1 MKKNFFHPLAI
12 VGYGCVLPPDGYNT
26 DLFWETIISGKSGI
40 QVTPKERWNWENYYD
55 EDRTA
60 EDKTYCKLG
69 AYIESY
75 KFPHDEYKY
84 SEKGLSELNRAQ
96 LMMLD
101 SILQALK
108 KSQNKNRILDS
119 LDTGLFLGNML
130 GDEAFANY
138 SINFRGK
145 EFLYYL
151 EQNEGFK
158 QLKKSQKEEIK
169 MQFQK
174 ILDQK
179 FEGINDSNYK
189 KLLHSTLAKSV
200 RDILNIKGTTL
211 IMDAACSAG
220 TLVIDEAVKHLQ
232 NNNLQTCIISG
243 VLGNISVTGNVAFA
257 KVGGLSPTH
266 SAPLDITANGLI
278 PGEGAAT
285 IIVKR
290 LEQAVK
296 DKDNIFGVIR
306 GVGTASDGKGKSI
319 YAPSSAGQVKAMKK
333 ALEKADLQPRDVEYI
348 EAHATGTKVGDK
360 VELGTIKLLYENEN
374 LPSKSVAIGTIKSQI
389 GHSFS
394 AAGMANLVK
403 VLEGMRNNIL
413 PPTHNFNEE
422 PEGVELEKT
431 PFYIN
436 TEPKPWISKK
446 EGEPRR
452 ASVNAFGFGGINA
465 SVVVEEY
472 KKEYHGN
479 LLEKM
484 EANKQKSCEVMDVA
498 VVGVGCIDSES
509 VGAIDWWKN
518 IEKNKKIHNEFPKK
532 RWNEEIN
539 EIFGDKSKIQ
549 GSFIEKLE
557 FPWLKYKIPPKILA
571 EIDKSQQM
579 GIMAS
584 GEAIEDYGLEKL
596 SSKTTGVYVGTALGL
611 ESSILANLRIR
622 FVEYFEILKDIP
634 EFSELEEGV
643 KLSIFEEITKK
654 FRRYI
659 PKVGE
664 DTLPGYMDNI
674 IAGRIANF
682 FDIQGTNIVV
692 DGDSTSF
699 VNALEQG
706 FMSLESG
713 ENDTVIVGGVHANM
727 TPELLELFDT
737 LKKQKK
743 ESCSFCDSKIEDFI
757 MGEGAVF
764 FVLKK
769 FSDVSDD
776 DKVYARIK
784 GVLNKGNIIDKS
796 IETKDAITKD
806 IPIGYYEC
814 CNSIKTERDKNAFY
828 FGAQAGFSLL
838 KVVLSQY
845 HKNLNNLS
853 KANGEI
859 ESNLTSIYLHSI
871 LGGDYMMLVDDK
883 ESNEQIESDIS
894 SNPDT
899 MKQEDDRDDYIF
911 YLGAQSFEKLCEKT
925 NNIIKSREVVSEEKK
940 YVANSEY
947 RLAIVYKNYE
957 ELLKKLKM
965 VR

>member
-1 MKKNFFHPLAI
+1 MKNSFFHPLAI
-12 VGYGCVLPPDGYNT
+12 VGYGCVLPPDGYTT

-40 QVTPKERWNWENYYD
+40 RVTPKERWNWEYYYD
-55 EDRTA
+55 KDRTA

-69 AYIESY
+69 AYIDSY
-75 KFPHDEYKY
+75 KFPYEEYEY
-84 SEKGLSELNRAQ
+84 SEKKLNKLNRAQ

-101 SILQALK
+101 SILQALS
-108 KSQNKNRILDS
+108 KSQNKNSIVDS
-119 LDTGLFLGNML
+119 FDTGLFLGNML

-151 EQNEGFK
+151 EQNKEFK
-158 QLKKSQKEEIK
+158 RLGKSQKEEIK
-169 MQFQK
+169 IQFQK
-174 ILDQK
+174 KLDEK
-179 FEGINDSNYK
+179 FEGVDNSNYK

-200 RDILNIKGTTL
+200 RDVLNIRGTTL
-211 IMDAACSAG
+211 IVDAACSAG
-220 TLVIDEAVKHLQ
+220 ALVIDEAVKHLQ
-232 NNNLQTCIISG
+232 NNNLKTCVISG

-290 LEQAVK
+290 LDQAVK
-296 DKDNIFGVIR
+296 DKDNIYAVIR

-333 ALEKADLQPRDVEYI
+333 ALEKAGLRPRDVEYI

-360 VELGTIKLLYENEN
+360 VELGTIKLLYEDEN

-394 AAGMANLVK
+394 AAGMANLIK
-403 VLEGMRNNIL
+403 VLEGMKNNIL
-413 PPTHNFNEE
+413 PPTHDFTEE
-422 PEGVELEKT
+422 PEGVDLHKT

-436 TEPKPWISKK
+436 TDPKPWTSKK

-472 KKEYHGN
+472 KQEYHRN

-484 EANKQKSCEVMDVA
+484 KASKQKPCKSMDIA

-509 VGAIDWWKN
+509 VGAINWWKN
-518 IEKNKKIHNEFPKK
+518 IEKNKKEHNKFPKK

-539 EIFGDKSKIQ
+539 EIFADKSEIQ
-549 GSFIEKLE
+549 GNFIEKLE

-571 EIDKSQQM
+571 EIDKGQQM
-579 GIMAS
+579 GIMAA
-584 GEAIEDYGLEKL
+584 GEAIEDHGLEKL
-596 SSKTTGVYVGTALGL
+596 NSQTTGVYVGSALGL

-634 EFSELEEGV
+634 GFNELEEDI
-643 KLSIFEEITKK
+643 KLSIVEEITKK
-654 FRRYI
+654 FKSYI
-659 PKVGE
+659 PKIGE

-674 IAGRIANF
+674 TAGRIANF
-682 FDIQGTNIVV
+682 FNIQGANIVV
-692 DGDSTSF
+692 DSDSTSF
-699 VNALEQG
+699 INAFEQG
-706 FMSLESG
+706 VMSLESG

-727 TPELLELFDT
+727 TPELITLFDI
-737 LKKQKK
+737 LKNDNR
-743 ESCSFCDSKIEDFI
+743 EGCYFCGSKIEDFV

-769 FSDVSDD
+769 FSDVSDE
-776 DKVYARIK
+776 DKVYARLK
-784 GVLNKGNIIDKS
+784 GLLNKGNMIEKS
-796 IETKDAITKD
+796 IGTKNTITED
-806 IPIGYYEC
+806 MQVSYYEC
-814 CNSIKTERDKNAFY
+814 CNSMKTESGKNAFY
-828 FGAQAGFSLL
+828 FGAQAGFVLL
-838 KVVLSQY
+838 KGVLSQH
-845 HKNLNNLS
+845 HKKLNNLN
-853 KANGEI
+853 KTNRAIGN
-859 ESNLTSIYLHSI
+859 NLTSIYSYSI
-871 LGGDYMMLVDDK
+871 LGGDYMILVDDK
-883 ESNEQIESDIS
+883 ESDVEIESRIDHD
-894 SNPDT
+894 PDT
-899 MKQEDDRDDYIF
+899 MRQEDANDDYVL
-911 YLGAQSFEKLCEKT
+911 YLGAQSFEKLCEKA
-925 NNIIKSREVVSEEKK
+925 NFIMKSKKVISEEKEH
-940 YVANSEY
+940 VANSEY

-957 ELLKKLKM
+957 ELLKN
-965 VR
+965 

>member
-1 MKKNFFHPLAI
+1 MKNNLFYPLAI
-12 VGYGCVLPPDGYNT
+12 VGYGCVLPPDGYNA

-40 QVTPKERWNWENYYD
+40 RVTPKERWNWEYYYD

-69 AYIESY
+69 AYIEDY
-75 KFPHDEYKY
+75 KFPYQEHEYSDK
-84 SEKGLSELNRAQ
+84 EINKLNRAQ

-101 SILQALK
+101 SILQALS
-108 KSQNKNRILDS
+108 KSQNKNRIIDS
-119 LDTGLFLGNML
+119 FDTGLFLGNML

-151 EQNEGFK
+151 EQNEEFRG
-158 QLKKSQKEEIK
+158 LNNSQKEEIK
-169 MQFQK
+169 KQFQK
-174 ILDQK
+174 ILDNK
-179 FEGINDSNYK
+179 FNGIDDSNYQK
-189 KLLHSTLAKSV
+189 VFHSTLAKSV
-200 RDILNIKGTTL
+200 RDVLNIKGTTL
-211 IMDAACSAG
+211 VVDAACSAG
-220 TLVIDEAVKHLQ
+220 ALVIDEAVKHLQ
-232 NNNLQTCIISG
+232 NDNLKTCIVSG

-290 LEQAVK
+290 LDQAVK
-296 DKDNIFGVIR
+296 DNDNIYAVIR

-333 ALEKADLQPRDVEYI
+333 ALEKARLKPRDVEYI

-360 VELGTIKLLYENEN
+360 VELGTIKLLYEDED

-394 AAGMANLVK
+394 AAGMANLIK
-403 VLEGMRNNIL
+403 VLEGMQNDIL
-413 PPTHNFNEE
+413 PPTHDFTEE

-436 TEPKPWISKK
+436 TSPQPWTSKK

-472 KKEYHGN
+472 KQEYHRN

-484 EANKQKSCEVMDVA
+484 KESKQRSSGSMDVA

-518 IEKNKKIHNEFPKK
+518 IGKNKKVHNELPKK

-539 EIFGDKSKIQ
+539 EIFSQKSKIQ

-571 EIDKSQQM
+571 EIDKGQQM
-579 GIMAS
+579 GLMAA

-596 SSKTTGVYVGTALGL
+596 NSKTTGVYVGSALGM

-622 FVEYFEILKDIP
+622 FVEYFEILKEIP
-634 EFSELEEGV
+634 EFNKLKEEIKASV
-643 KLSIFEEITKK
+643 LEEITKK
-654 FRRYI
+654 FRSYI
-659 PKVGE
+659 PKIGE

-674 IAGRIANF
+674 TAGRIANF
-682 FDIQGTNIVV
+682 FNIQGPNVVV
-692 DGDSTSF
+692 DSDSTSF
-699 VNALEQG
+699 INAIEQG
-706 FMSLESG
+706 VMSLESG
-713 ENDTVIVGGVHANM
+713 ENDTVVVGGVHANM
-727 TPELLELFDT
+727 TPELMEVFNI
-737 LKKQKK
+737 LKSDKK
-743 ESCSFCDSKIEDFI
+743 ESCSFCGSKIEDFV

-769 FSDVSDD
+769 FSDVSDE

-784 GVLNKGNIIDKS
+784 GLLNKGNMIDKS
-796 IETKDAITKD
+796 KDALIKD
-806 IPIGYYEC
+806 MGISHYEC
-814 CNSIKTERDKNAFY
+814 CNSMKTENGKNAFY
-828 FGAQAGFSLL
+828 FGAQAGFALL
-838 KVVLSQY
+838 KVVLSQH
-845 HKNLNNLS
+845 HKNLSNLN
-853 KANGEI
+853 KANEKAK
-859 ESNLTSIYLHSI
+859 SNLTSIYSYSI
-871 LGGDYMMLVDDK
+871 LGGDYMIFVDDK
-883 ESNEQIESDIS
+883 DSKEKIGSGINV
-894 SNPDT
+894 DT
-899 MKQEDDRDDYIF
+899 DKVNQEDIRDDYVF
-911 YLGAQSFEKLCEKT
+911 YLGAQSFEKLCEKA
-925 NNIIKSREVVSEEKK
+925 NSMMKSKKVISEEKE